1 MRKMSLK
8 EMNRMY
14 HLREHGR
21 SKKVRKKNHHR
32 AQKYLNRFGAIP
44 YDYEKYIYEVTYGL
58 EKGINI

>member
-32 AQKYLNRFGAIP
+32 AVKYINKFGCVP
-44 YDYEKYIYEVTYGL
+44 YDYEKYL
-58 EKGINI
+58 

>member
-8 EMNRMY
+8 KMNRMY

-32 AQKYLNRFGAIP
+32 AQKYLNRFGAVP
-44 YDYEKYIYEVTYGL
+44 YDYEKYI
-58 EKGINI
+58 

>member
-14 HLREHGR
+14 HLRERGR

-32 AQKYLNRFGAIP
+32 AVKYINRFGYIP
-44 YDYEKYIYEVTYGL
+44 YDYEKYL
-58 EKGINI
+58 